1 MARVHY
7 AKSGNSKRLGIEKL
21 IHISLLSEVTL
32 ITAYVYSIEGITYL
46 QITELKRGR
55 GIADDL
61 RSFPQ
66 SSAGFLL
73 AFGRNHLRI

>member
-1 MARVHY
+1 MAHVHY
-7 AKSGNSKRLGIEKL
+7 MQNLGNKK
-21 IHISLLSEVTL
+21 SEVTL
-32 ITAYVYSIEGITYL
+32 ITAYAYSIEGITYL